1 MKGGIKMTREEKIK
15 ALYEETYEDEALE
28 EVSIE
33 EMEEELKEYY
43 SAAGFDVEN
52 IDELLKNHEENP
64 EFINS
69 INEKIE
75 KILSNK

>member
-1 MKGGIKMTREEKIK
+1 
-15 ALYEETYEDEALE
+15 
-28 EVSIE
+28 
-33 EMEEELKEYY
+33 MEEQLKEYY

-64 EFINS
+64 EFINE

-75 KILSNK
+75 EILNNK

>member
-1 MKGGIKMTREEKIK
+1 MTREEKIK
-15 ALYEETYEDEALE
+15 ALYEETYEDEDLE
-28 EVSIE
+28 EISVE
-33 EMEEELKEYY
+33 EMEEQLKEYY

-64 EFINS
+64 EFINE

-75 KILSNK
+75 EILNNK

>member
-1 MKGGIKMTREEKIK
+1 MTREEKIK

-28 EVSIE
+28 
-33 EMEEELKEYY
+33 
-43 SAAGFDVEN
+43 DVEN
-52 IDELLKNHEENP
+52 IDELLKNHEEDP
-64 EFINS
+64 EFINY

>member
-1 MKGGIKMTREEKIK
+1 MTREEKIK

-33 EMEEELKEYY
+33 EMEEALKEYY

-52 IDELLKNHEENP
+52 IDELLKNHEEDP

>member
-1 MKGGIKMTREEKIK
+1 MTREEKIK
-15 ALYEETYEDEALE
+15 ALYKETYEDEALE
-28 EVSIE
+28 EVSL
-33 EMEEELKEYY
+33 EELKEYY